1 MFPPK
6 ITMRPLLLIRASL
19 KNEMLRVS
27 SVILRVNF
35 MRAYLTLLLD
45 LDAPPYNRRLVQV
58 FGHFT
63 QNYNF
68 VST

>member
-1 MFPPK
+1 
-6 ITMRPLLLIRASL
+6 
-19 KNEMLRVS
+19 MLRVS